1 MHPLARPMNSLHPI
15 RCAALLLLGAL
26 SAAADTGDAAALG
39 EKLFFD
45 PILSADRTVSCASC
59 HKPEHAFA
67 DNVAASRGIG
77 GQLTGRNTP
86 SAANMAGRLDF
97 FWDGR
102 AASLEEQAL
111 GPIQNEK
118 EMGLPLA
125 EAVARLNADPVY
137 ATAFENVFHGPAAV
151 KNLASAIAAFE
162 RTLETGN
169 SPYDRFIA
177 GDDTA
182 LPEPAKRGR
191 LLFIGRANCNN
202 CHSGEDFTSDRHKS
216 IGLFNGRELAD
227 TGRFGITKA
236 PEHLGLFKVPSLRNV
251 GVTAPYMHN
260 GMFATLRDVVNY
272 YNQPEKVVKGSINRD
287 KALDQPLNL
296 TAADVSDLVAFLESL
311 TDDRFVRPKA
321 KE

>member
-1 MHPLARPMNSLHPI
+1 MRSSSSFVGLAV
-15 RCAALLLLGAL
+15 LLLQVSLVG
-26 SAAADTGDAAALG
+26 SEPADAVALG

-59 HKPEHAFA
+59 HKPELAFA
-67 DNVAASRGIG
+67 DDVVASRGIR

-111 GPIQNEK
+111 GPIQNEN
-118 EMGLPLA
+118 EMGLPLV
-125 EAVARLNADPVY
+125 EAVTRLNADPGY
-137 ATAFENVFHGPAAV
+137 AAAFQKIFRSPATE
-151 KNLASAIAAFE
+151 KNLAVAIAAFE

-177 GDDTA
+177 GDDAA
-182 LPEPAKRGR
+182 LTEAAKRGR
-191 LLFIGRANCNN
+191 LLFIGRASCNN
-202 CHSGEDFTSDRHKS
+202 CHSGEDFTADRHKN
-216 IGLFNGRELAD
+216 IGLFNGRELND
-227 TGRFGITKA
+227 PGRSGITKNS
-236 PEHLGLFKVPSLRNV
+236 EHLGLFKVPSLRNV

-260 GMFATLRDVVNY
+260 GMFATLREVVEY
-272 YNQPEKVVKGSINRD
+272 YNQPEKVVQGSINRD
-287 KALDQPLNL
+287 KALDQPLHL
-296 TAADVSDLVAFLESL
+296 TEAEVSELVAFLEAL
-311 TDDRFVRPKA
+311 TDDRFARPKA

>member
-1 MHPLARPMNSLHPI
+1 MRYARFYF
-15 RCAALLLLGAL
+15 ALGSFVLRAAL
-26 SAAADTGDAAALG
+26 SAGEPTEAVALG

-59 HKPEHAFA
+59 HKPEFAFA
-67 DNVAASRGIG
+67 DDVAASRGIR

-102 AASLEEQAL
+102 ASSLEEQAL

-125 EAVARLNADPVY
+125 EAVARLNADPGY
-137 ATAFENVFHGPAAV
+137 AAAFQKIFRGPATE

-177 GDDTA
+177 GDDAA
-182 LPEPAKRGR
+182 LTDAAKRGR
-191 LLFIGRANCNN
+191 LLFIGRASCNN
-202 CHSGEDFTSDRHKS
+202 CHSGEDFTSDRHKN
-216 IGLFNGRELAD
+216 IGLFNGKELND
-227 TGRFGITKA
+227 PGRSAITKNS
-236 PEHLGLFKVPSLRNV
+236 EHLGLFKVPSLRNV

-260 GMFATLRDVVNY
+260 GMFATLREVVEY
-272 YNQPEKVVKGSINRD
+272 YNQPEKVVQGSLNRD
-287 KALDQPLNL
+287 KALDQPLHL
-296 TAADVSDLVAFLESL
+296 TETEVSELVAFLEAL
-311 TDDRFVRPKA
+311 TDDRFVKA
-321 KE
+321 KN

>member
-1 MHPLARPMNSLHPI
+1 MRFLPFLIGLAFLPLQASLIGSEP
-15 RCAALLLLGAL
+15 
-26 SAAADTGDAAALG
+26 SDAVTLG

-45 PILSADRTVSCASC
+45 PILSADQTVSCASC

-77 GQLTGRNTP
+77 GQLTSRNTP
-86 SAANMAGRLDF
+86 SAANMAARLDF

-125 EAVARLNADPVY
+125 DAVARLNADAGYAAAFAKVY
-137 ATAFENVFHGPAAV
+137 HGPATV
-151 KNLASAIAAFE
+151 KNLAAAIAAFE

-177 GDDTA
+177 GDDAA
-182 LPEPAKRGR
+182 LSESAKRGR

-202 CHSGEDFTSDRHKS
+202 CHSGEDFTSDRHKN

-227 TGRFGITKA
+227 PGRGGITKA
-236 PEHLGLFKVPSLRNV
+236 AEHLGLFKVPSLRNV
-251 GVTAPYMHN
+251 AVTAPYMHN
-260 GMFATLRDVVNY
+260 GMFATLRDVVEY
-272 YNQPEKVVKGSINRD
+272 YNRPEKVVQGSINRD

-296 TAADVSDLVAFLESL
+296 TDAEVSDVVAFLESL
-311 TDDRFVRPKA
+311 TDDRFVKPKN
-321 KE
+321 